1 MNKSGLD
8 PLQKGR
14 AERLDAATVGF
25 NTQKNWS
32 EYEEKNSSRVW
43 GMLFSTGAGAR
54 RVCGISILDIFKIWL
69 GKGLCIIMQLRILPC
84 LEQKIEFGDFSRS
97 LL

>member
-25 NTQKNWS
+25 NTKKI
-32 EYEEKNSSRVW
+32 EYEEK
-43 GMLFSTGAGAR
+43 TPH
-54 RVCGISILDIFKIWL
+54 VCEAC
-69 GKGLCIIMQLRILPC
+69 GLA
-84 LEQKIEFGDFSRS
+84 LEQGPEESVEFLS
-97 LL
+97 

>member
-32 EYEEKNSSRVW
+32 EYEEK
-43 GMLFSTGAGAR
+43 TP
-54 RVCGISILDIFKIWL
+54 RVCEACCLA
-69 GKGLCIIMQLRILPC
+69 
-84 LEQKIEFGDFSRS
+84 LEQGPEESVEFLS
-97 LL
+97 